1 MVTTQPACSFRLQA
15 EHPADRCSFR
25 LQAEKTL
32 LIALI
37 VLLAACAPHHPVD
50 DLTLSTQVKIELLQD
65 PTLGAARLDVSTL
78 NGVVTLSGTV
88 PSQTDADR
96 AIAAARHVHGV
107 HGVKSDVKIGG

>member
-15 EHPADRCSFR
+15 EHPWGTCSFR
-25 LQAEKTL
+25 LQAEKIL

-37 VLLAACAPHHPVD
+37 ALAGCAPHRPVD